1 MPFTR
6 AALWLGLAALLGACS
21 NSGGLLDY
29 AYPDSSGTSRRS
41 GEQRYQTG
49 KERETVFGEG
59 GIFGGNVL
67 GGLGGG
73 KGEAGGAGIGVNSYL
88 WRATLDTLAFM
99 PLASADPFGGV
110 IITDWYAPPETPS
123 ERFKMTVYIL
133 DRQLR
138 ADGIKVATFRQMRSG
153 EQWVDA
159 SVAPET
165 TGNLENAILRRARQ
179 LRSDIASQ

>member
-1 MPFTR
+1 MASRCLPYL
-6 AALWLGLAALLGACS
+6 AGLAVVLAGCS
-21 NSGGLLDY
+21 DGGPLMEY
-29 AYPDSSGTSRRS
+29 KYPERS
-41 GEQRYQTG
+41 GARAGQDAPYQDPYNNRKT
-49 KERETVFGEG
+49 
-59 GIFGGNVL
+59 IFGDDGILGGVL
-67 GGLGGG
+67 GGGRNADLGGG
-73 KGEAGGAGIGVNSYL
+73 GLGVNSFL

-110 IITDWYAPPETPS
+110 IITDWYAPPESPS

-138 ADGIKVATFRQMRSG
+138 ADGLKVATFRQIRSG
-153 EQWVDA
+153 DQWVDA

-179 LRSDIASQ
+179 LRTDIAQQ